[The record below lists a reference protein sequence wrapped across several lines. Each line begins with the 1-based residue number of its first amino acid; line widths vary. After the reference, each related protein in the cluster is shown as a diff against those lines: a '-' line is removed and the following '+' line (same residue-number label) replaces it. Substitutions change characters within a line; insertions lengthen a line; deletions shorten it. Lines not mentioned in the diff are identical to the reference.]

1 MELKILYDNRSMAD
15 GVGSGWG
22 FSCLVGDDL
31 LFNTGEKPPL
41 LLENMGKM
49 GVKPA
54 SLASV
59 VVSHADVYGAGGLID
74 LLDQTPSARVYLHS
88 KFPQAFLDNVR
99 RKAGD
104 RLVLVDDFTELSDG
118 IYATGPYP
126 TREQALVI
134 RGEAGLVV
142 LTGCGQPSIADM
154 LQNIRK
160 HLDEPIDLVIGGL
173 HLACRV
179 YEGTD
184 AEAVETIK
192 AFRRLG
198 VKRTGL
204 CHCTGEEAMQMFRDE
219 YGDDFIEVGA
229 GLTLQV

>member
-1 MELKILYDNRSMAD
+1 MELKILYDNRSMAEGIGPD
-15 GVGSGWG
+15 WG
-22 FSCLVGDDL
+22 FACMVGDDL
-31 LFNTGEKPPL
+31 LFNTGEKSPL
-41 LLENMGKM
+41 LLENMSKM
-49 GVKPA
+49 GVNPA

-59 VVSHADVYGAGGLID
+59 VVSHADVYSAGALID
-74 LLDQTPSARVYLHS
+74 LLDQTPSANVYLHS
-88 KFPQAFLDNVR
+88 KFPQAFIANVR
-99 RKAGD
+99 QKVGD
-104 RLVLVDDFTELSDG
+104 RLVLADEFTEVSDG

-134 RGEAGLVV
+134 RGESGLVV
-142 LTGCGQPSIADM
+142 LTGCAQPSAGDI

-173 HLACRV
+173 HLACRMEDEV
-179 YEGTD
+179 LD
-184 AEAVETIK
+184 AIK

-198 VKRTGL
+198 VKRAGL

-219 YGDDFIEVGA
+219 YGDDFVEVGA